1 MPGSTPRKRPGS
13 AARICLNMIVKNEA
27 PVIARC
33 LASVRPWVD
42 YWVIVDTG
50 SSDGTQDLVRQC
62 MEGVPGS
69 LHERPWVDFAHN
81 RNEALEL
88 ARPHGDYLLFID
100 ADEQLRVPEGFAW
113 PALEADG
120 CMLSCHM
127 AGTEYQRNA
136 LISTRVDW
144 RWEGVLHE
152 YLTAPAHQPWQ
163 MLAGP
168 FIDVSHDGARARDP
182 QTYLRD
188 IAVLE
193 KAVREQPGN
202 TRNVFYLAQSHRD
215 AGQIESSLHWY
226 RQRAAMGGWAEEQWF
241 ALFQIGV
248 LLERSGA
255 EPAAVREAYLTAY
268 AARPQ
273 RAEPLCELAR
283 YHRERSE
290 FALACLYARQAAALP
305 RPAEDILF
313 IDAQV
318 YAWRALDELAV
329 SAFYTPLR
337 DLGRAALQQLL
348 AERRYPASEQ
358 TRIEANRPFYGL

>member
-1 MPGSTPRKRPGS
+1 MRP
-13 AARICLNMIVKNEA
+13 ARRVHICLNMIVKNEA

-33 LASVRPWVD
+33 LASVKPWVD
-42 YWVIVDTG
+42 HWVIVDTG

-120 CMLSCHM
+120 GMLSCHM

-136 LISTRVDW
+136 LIATRVDW

-152 YLTAPAHQPWQ
+152 YLTAPRHEPWQ

-215 AGQIESSLHWY
+215 AGQIEPSLHWY

-241 ALFQIGV
+241 ALFQVGV

-255 EPAAVREAYLTAY
+255 EPAAVLIAMDRME
-268 AARPQ
+268 
-273 RAEPLCELAR
+273 RAGPDD
-283 YHRERSE
+283 
-290 FALACLYARQAAALP
+290 ALSAHSAVQDVAKTYGIPVVSIASLS
-305 RPAEDILF
+305 DILALLQD
-313 IDAQV
+313 DASFAEHRDAV
-318 YAWRALDELAV
+318 LAYRAK
-329 SAFYTPLR
+329 
-337 DLGRAALQQLL
+337 
-348 AERRYPASEQ
+348 
-358 TRIEANRPFYGL
+358 YGV